1 MASNSVAYKCPNCS
15 APLDFKPGTQ
25 KITCDYCG
33 TELDAA
39 ALEDLFAKKEAMAAE
54 AADKQD
60 EKWDTAVAGGE
71 WTAEE
76 AAAFKTFVCES
87 CGAEIVAD
95 GNTMATECCYCG
107 HAVMIP
113 QRFDG
118 MLRPDYII
126 PFKKTKEEAKA
137 ALKEFYGG
145 KWLLPSLFKT
155 QNRIE
160 AIQAMY
166 VPFWLF
172 DSDVDAYATFKAEKV
187 RVYETSDERVT
198 ETSHYRCLRAGS
210 MGFAKIPVDG
220 SEKMADDYM
229 ESIEPF
235 DYSEMVPFSNAY
247 MTGFLADKYDVDAE
261 TSAPRADKRV
271 RQSAIDVL
279 TDTVEGFDTCS
290 CEEATVKKQAGN
302 VVYAMAPVWI
312 VTTRYQD
319 KPYTFMMNGQ
329 TGKVVG
335 SLPYDQTKSMLYA
348 AAAFAITLPIVYY
361 VAKYVLSLC

>member
-39 ALEDLFAKKEAMAAE
+39 AIEELFRAKEDMAAQ
-54 AADKQD
+54 AAEKQD
-60 EKWDTAVAGGE
+60 KKWDTAVAGGD

-118 MLRPDYII
+118 MLKPDYII

-137 ALKEFYGG
+137 ALRKFYDG

-172 DSDVDAYATFKAEKV
+172 DSEVEAFAEFKAEKHEV
-187 RVYETSDERVT
+187 HETSDETVT
-198 ETSHYRCLRAGS
+198 TTFHYKCLRQGS
-210 MGFAKIPVDG
+210 MAFARIPVDG
-220 SEKMADDYM
+220 SEKMDDTYM

-261 TSAPRADKRV
+261 TSVPRADKRV
-271 RQSAIDVL
+271 QQSALDVL
-279 TDTVEGFDTCS
+279 TDTVQGFDTYS
-290 CEEATVKKQAGN
+290 CESSEVKKQSGA

-312 VTTRYQD
+312 VTTRYEG

-335 SLPYDQTKSMLYA
+335 SLPYDQTKSLLFA
-348 AAAFAITLPIVYY
+348 ALAFVITLPIVYY
-361 VAKYVLSLC
+361 VTKFLLNLI